1 MNNLFPILAVETSG
15 ENCSVALLFDD
26 INFVEMNYQQKH
38 IHSQKLIEMI
48 DTVLVNAKVELKQC
62 KAIAVSIGPGSFTG
76 LRIGLST
83 VKGLA
88 FGAGIPI
95 IPVPTYDAWAFH
107 ISKYIKTG
115 TKFVIAMNANGD
127 EYYFSKYIKHDEK
140 ADVIESLQL
149 VEKNNLQSL
158 IFSDE
163 LVYGDSFIENT
174 LNDISELTAVKIGRW
189 AYLLG
194 SDLLTSDYDYL
205 EPNYFKKF
213 IVKGKR

>member
-15 ENCSVALLFDD
+15 DNCSVALLFDD
-26 INFVEMNYQQKH
+26 QNFIEMNYQQKH
-38 IHSQKLIEMI
+38 IHSKKIIEMI
-48 DTVLVNAKVELKQC
+48 DTVLKNAQIELNLC
-62 KAIAVSIGPGSFTG
+62 KAIAVSMGPGSFTG

-88 FGAGIPI
+88 FGANIPI
-95 IPVPTYDAWAFH
+95 IPVPTFDAYAFH

-127 EYYFSKYIKHDEK
+127 EYYFSKYIKLDENVEVV
-140 ADVIESLQL
+140 DNLQL

-158 IFSDE
+158 ISIDE
-163 LVYGDSFIENT
+163 LVYGDSFIEST
-174 LNDISELTAVKIGRW
+174 LKEALGLTAVKIGRW

-194 SDLLTSDYDYL
+194 YDLLTSNYDYL

-213 IVKGKR
+213 VVKGKG

>member
-26 INFVEMNYQQKH
+26 NNFVEMNYRQKH

-48 DTVLVNAKVELKQC
+48 DTVLKNGQVELNQC
-62 KAIAVSIGPGSFTG
+62 KAVAVSMGPGSFTG

-88 FGAGIPI
+88 FGANIPI
-95 IPVPTYDAWAFH
+95 IPVPTFDAYAFH

-115 TKFVIAMNANGD
+115 TKFIIAMNATGD
-127 EYYFSKYIKHDEK
+127 EYYFSKYIKHDK
-140 ADVIESLQL
+140 KTAVVDNLQL

-158 IFSDE
+158 ISSDE
-163 LVYGDSFIENT
+163 LIYGDSFIDST
-174 LNDISELTAVKIGRW
+174 LNKEFELTAVKIGRW

-194 SDLLTSDYDYL
+194 YDLLTSNYDYL

>member
-1 MNNLFPILAVETSG
+1 MHNLFPILAVETSG
-15 ENCSVALLFDD
+15 DNCSVALLFDD
-26 INFVEMNYQQKH
+26 HNFVEMNYQQKH

-48 DTVLVNAKVELKQC
+48 DTVLKNARIELNQC
-62 KAIAVSIGPGSFTG
+62 KAIAVSMGPGSFTG

-88 FGAGIPI
+88 FGANIPI
-95 IPVPTYDAWAFH
+95 LPVPTFDAYAFH
-107 ISKYIKTG
+107 ISNYIKTG

-127 EYYFSKYIKHDEK
+127 EYYFSKYIKHNENVEVVDN
-140 ADVIESLQL
+140 LQL

-158 IFSDE
+158 ISTDE
-163 LVYGDSFIENT
+163 LVYGDSFIEST
-174 LNDISELTAVKIGRW
+174 LKEVLGLTAVKIGRW

-194 SDLLTSDYDYL
+194 YDLLTSNYDYL

>member
-15 ENCSVALLFDD
+15 DNCSVALLFNDK
-26 INFVEMNYQQKH
+26 NFVEMNYQQKH

-48 DTVLVNAKVELKQC
+48 DTVLKNAQLRLNQC
-62 KAIAVSIGPGSFTG
+62 KAIAVSMGPGSFTG

-88 FGAGIPI
+88 FGANIPI
-95 IPVPTYDAWAFH
+95 IPVPTFDAYAYH
-107 ISKYIKTG
+107 ISKYIKAG

-140 ADVIESLQL
+140 VDIVDNLKL

-158 IFSDE
+158 IFIDE
-163 LVYGDSFIENT
+163 LVYGDSFIEST
-174 LNDISELTAVKIGRW
+174 LKEALGITALKIGRW

-194 SDLLTSDYDYL
+194 YDLLTSNYDYL

>member
-15 ENCSVALLFDD
+15 DNCSVALLFNDK
-26 INFVEMNYQQKH
+26 NFVEMNYQQKH

-48 DTVLVNAKVELKQC
+48 DTVLKNAQLGLNQC
-62 KAIAVSIGPGSFTG
+62 KAIAVSMGPGSFTG

-88 FGAGIPI
+88 FGANIPI
-95 IPVPTYDAWAFH
+95 IPVPTFDAYAYH
-107 ISKYIKTG
+107 ISKYIKAG

-140 ADVIESLQL
+140 VDIVDNLKL

-158 IFSDE
+158 IFIDE
-163 LVYGDSFIENT
+163 LVYGDSFIEST
-174 LNDISELTAVKIGRW
+174 LKEALGITALKIGRW

-194 SDLLTSDYDYL
+194 YDLLTSNYDYL

-213 IVKGKR
+213 IVKGKK

>member
-15 ENCSVALLFDD
+15 DNCSVALLFDGEH
-26 INFVEMNYQQKH
+26 FVEMNYQQKH

-48 DTVLVNAKVELKQC
+48 DTVLKNAQFELKQC
-62 KAIAVSIGPGSFTG
+62 KAIAVSMGPGSFTG

-88 FGAGIPI
+88 FGADIPI
-95 IPVPTYDAWAFH
+95 IPVPTFDAYAYH
-107 ISKYIKTG
+107 ISKFIMTG
-115 TKFVIAMNANGD
+115 TKFVIAVNANGD

-140 ADVIESLQL
+140 VDIVDNLKL
-149 VEKNNLQSL
+149 VEKSNLQSL
-158 IFSDE
+158 VSKDE
-163 LVYGDSFIENT
+163 LVYWDSFIENT
-174 LNDISELTAVKIGRW
+174 PKEDLELTALKIGRW

-194 SDLLTSDYDYL
+194 YDLLTSNYDYL

-213 IVKGKR
+213 IVKGKK

>member
-1 MNNLFPILAVETSG
+1 MVNQFPILAVDTSG
-15 ENCSVALLFDD
+15 DNCSVALLFDD
-26 INFVEMNYQQKH
+26 HNFIEMNYQQKH

-48 DTVLVNAKVELKQC
+48 DTVLKNAQIELNQC
-62 KAIAVSIGPGSFTG
+62 KAIAVSMGPGSFTG

-88 FGAGIPI
+88 FGADIPI
-95 IPVPTYDAWAFH
+95 IPVPTFDAYALH
-107 ISKYIKTG
+107 ISQYIKTG

-127 EYYFSKYIKHDEK
+127 EYYFSKYIKLDK
-140 ADVIESLQL
+140 KIEVVENLKL
-149 VEKNNLQSL
+149 VGKNNLQSL

-163 LVYGDSFIENT
+163 LVYGDST
-174 LNDISELTAVKIGRW
+174 LEDTLRETSGLTAVKIGRW
-189 AYLLG
+189 AYLFG
-194 SDLLTSDYDYL
+194 YDLLTSNYDYL